1 MYITEETMYTE
12 YCSRLPFV
20 FNTRRRFEHFGR
32 NNELTM
38 ISQFPMIESSKSQT
52 QTQIRNTLL
61 EKLSAEERSTLFPS
75 MELIEF
81 STKETVYSPRQPLNH
96 AYFPDTCVMSM
107 ITVLDDGSEIEAA
120 TVGNEG
126 MIGIPLLLGA
136 NQMPSK
142 VVCQI
147 SGTAWRIS
155 AEELLKAIEEHSA
168 LLSSLKK
175 YAQALF
181 DLLAQSTACNRLHT
195 IEQRCARWLLSTHD
209 RIEGDTFFL
218 THEFLATMLGVRR
231 PGVSLVAKSLQD
243 SGLVSYKHGKMT
255 VRDRNGLEGVSCE
268 CYAAVRDSFGRH
280 N

>member
-1 MYITEETMYTE
+1 
-12 YCSRLPFV
+12 
-20 FNTRRRFEHFGR
+20 
-32 NNELTM
+32 
-38 ISQFPMIESSKSQT
+38 MIESSKSQT